1 MSQAKPTHYPDLTVN
16 YEASPSHIHGALKE
30 DARQLIEYLH
40 NNAWMQ
46 INCPEVKKHL
56 DGMVRMLGHLN
67 NMQAT
72 LQAAIDA
79 NAEAQAT
86 APTKQ

>member
-1 MSQAKPTHYPDLTVN
+1 MSQAKPTHYPDLTVSMDV
-16 YEASPSHIHGALKE
+16 SPADIHGALKE
-30 DARQLIEYLH
+30 NAKQLIEYLH

-72 LQAAIDA
+72 LAAAQEAHAEQADA
-79 NAEAQAT
+79 VKN
-86 APTKQ
+86 